1 MSNVKTTRFGRPLLR
16 NGHHTHA
23 PCYLSLVLSG
33 SLGSTMVHVICVISW
48 WMDPGFKTPN
58 FSAISIAFAKE
69 RRSPF
74 SALLRQTSAAATI
87 LGTLRTPCASFIRMI
102 LKKASLSSP
111 VLFFLPLGRPFGF
124 PDWPFLKR
132 VCMSYRSSSVILL
145 LLAAVRDNLSR

>member
-74 SALLRQTSAAATI
+74 SVRSVPKIVAAAE
-87 LGTLRTPCASFIRMI
+87 
-102 LKKASLSSP
+102 
-111 VLFFLPLGRPFGF
+111 V
-124 PDWPFLKR
+124 
-132 VCMSYRSSSVILL
+132 LL
-145 LLAAVRDNLSR
+145 LLAAVPDTLIS